1 MAEDNDPGASA
12 GTTGGG
18 TATDTLFNIA
28 RGAKAIALLCF
39 VLPFVTVSCAGQPL
53 ARITGVQLSTG
64 SVPPI
69 GANAPGAPGAPAGG
83 GGGAG
88 QGYSLDIF
96 ALGAALLIIAGLVV
110 TFMMVRRRAALV
122 AMVCSAV
129 AALLLVFD
137 VFVRIKGAAEDQ
149 IRSGSANAGSAG
161 PTGAGAEF
169 EQQMRQQMEQMAQQ
183 ISVDPAIGFWL
194 CIVALIAAI
203 VLDNMVRS
211 KRADL

>member
-1 MAEDNDPGASA
+1 MADENDPGTASA
-12 GTTGGG
+12 AVGRG
-18 TATDTLFNIA
+18 TASDTLFNIA

-53 ARITGVQLSTG
+53 ARITGVQLATG

-69 GANAPGAPGAPAGG
+69 GQNAPGAPAGG
-83 GGGAG
+83 GAASG
-88 QGYSLDIF
+88 QGYSVDIF

-110 TFMMVRRRAALV
+110 TFMMVRRRAALL
-122 AMVCSAV
+122 AMIFSAV

-149 IRSGSANAGSAG
+149 IRSGAASGGSGNTTG
-161 PTGAGAEF
+161 PGAEF
-169 EQQMRQQMEQMAQQ
+169 ERQMQQQMEQMTQQ

-203 VLDNMVRS
+203 VLNNMVRS
-211 KRADL
+211 RRTDL